1 MFEHFYFSSARDYV
15 NCVEPV
21 QATVSSSRI
30 VTPTAIVAD
39 SLGDYAIMNPLKK
52 ATTPTSQNFQ
62 LQQPPQAATKKSVL
76 LTLSKQEKL
85 NSSVGFKPIVED
97 DTVRPMM
104 SRQVSE
110 RKVSDPSSD
119 YELLQRRPN
128 SVNSEKIGKL
138 TTNNGGFNANRP
150 SSVNSDLMQGGSNS
164 SSTATLCELKSASS
178 STATIRYMDIA
189 SPMNVRSE
197 SDQQMISR
205 PPSVSSE
212 RELHY
217 ASLDLPPSS
226 AATTPVIKMEV
237 DESKESSSPNSSSNN
252 TGSSSSSSNSS
263 QPATPAFTYAQIDF
277 LKSEQLKPQPTQS
290 GNKSK

>member
-1 MFEHFYFSSARDYV
+1 M
-15 NCVEPV
+15 EPI
-21 QATVSSSRI
+21 QATVSSSKI

-39 SLGDYAIMNPLKK
+39 SSGDYAIMNPLKK
-52 ATTPTSQNFQ
+52 VTTPASQSFQ

-110 RKVSDPSSD
+110 RKVSDTSD

-150 SSVNSDLMQGGSNS
+150 SSVNSDLMQVGGSNS

-178 STATIRYMDIA
+178 STATIRYMEIA

-197 SDQQMISR
+197 SVSSDQQMISR

-237 DESKESSSPNSSSNN
+237 DESKESSSPNSSSTT
-252 TGSSSSSSNSS
+252 TGSSSASSNSS
-263 QPATPAFTYAQIDF
+263 QLATFTYAQIDF
-277 LKSEQLKPQPTQS
+277 IKSEKPTQS